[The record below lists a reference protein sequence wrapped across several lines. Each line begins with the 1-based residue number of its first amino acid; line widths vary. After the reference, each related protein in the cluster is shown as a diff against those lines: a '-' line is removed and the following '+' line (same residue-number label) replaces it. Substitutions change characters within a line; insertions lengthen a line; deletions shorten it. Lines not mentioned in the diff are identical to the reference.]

1 MEKGPDVDLVQVIAF
16 GVLLGG
22 VYALLASGVTLI
34 FGVLDV
40 VNVAQGSFLVF
51 SALFTWQIWD
61 LLGLEPLLLV
71 PVMGLLMFV
80 IGWAIYRGLLVRVA
94 PQGPGMTVLLMFG
107 VAIAM
112 EGVLNLLFGNE
123 FKSVT
128 PPYFTDSFKVGGIV
142 IPLPQLIS
150 GVLAIVVLGG
160 IYIYLKK
167 SWAGRALRASAQ
179 NKDGAALVGISSIKA
194 SSLAFGIGAMTAGV
208 GGVLLAIMYPV
219 YPATQYD
226 WIARLLGI
234 IVLGGMGSIPGA
246 IIASM
251 LLGISES
258 IASAYIPQW
267 APVFFYG
274 AILVIL
280 LFRPHGLLGEK
291 TREDVAA

>member
-1 MEKGPDVDLVQVIAF
+1 MDLLQVIAF
-16 GVLLGG
+16 GLLMGG

-61 LLGLEPLLLV
+61 ILGLEPLLLV
-71 PVMGLLMFV
+71 PVMGLVMGL
-80 IGWAIYRGLLVRVA
+80 IGWAMYRGLVIRVI

-112 EGVLNLLFGNE
+112 EGILNIVFGNK

-128 PPYFTDSFKVGGIV
+128 PPYFTDSWVVGGIV
-142 IPLPQLIS
+142 LPYPQLIS
-150 GVLAIVVLGG
+150 GVLAIVILGA
-160 IYIYLKK
+160 IYIYLRR

-179 NKDGAALVGISSIKA
+179 NKDGAALVGISA
-194 SSLAFGIGAMTAGV
+194 TRSSALAFAIGAMTAGV
-208 GGVLLAIMYPV
+208 GGVLLAIMYPI

-246 IIASM
+246 IIAS
-251 LLGISES
+251 LFLGVSES
-258 IASAYIPQW
+258 IAQAYIPQW
-267 APVFFYG
+267 SSAFFYG
-274 AILVIL
+274 AILLIL
-280 LFRPHGLLGEK
+280 LVLPHGIMGEK
-291 TREDVAA
+291 TREDVT

>member
-1 MEKGPDVDLVQVIAF
+1 MDLLQVIAF

-51 SALFTWQIWD
+51 SALFTWQIWN

-71 PVMGLLMFV
+71 PVMGLLMFA

-112 EGVLNLLFGNE
+112 EGVLNIVFGNE

-128 PPYFTDSFKVGGIV
+128 PPYFTSSFKIGEIV
-142 IPLPQLIS
+142 IPYPQMIS
-150 GVLAIVVLGG
+150 GVLAVVVLGG
-160 IYIYLKK
+160 IYVYLRK

-179 NKDGAALVGISSIKA
+179 NKDGAALVGISATKA

-258 IASAYIPQW
+258 IASAYVPQW

>member
-1 MEKGPDVDLVQVIAF
+1 MEFVQVLAF
-16 GVLLGG
+16 GLLMGG

-51 SALFTWQIWD
+51 SALFTWQLWD
-61 LLGLEPLLLV
+61 MFGLEPLLLV
-71 PVMGLLMFV
+71 PVMGAMMFV
-80 IGWAIYRGLLVRVA
+80 IGWLIYRGLLVRVA

-107 VAIAM
+107 VAIAL
-112 EGVLNLLFGNE
+112 EGVLNIIFGNK

-128 PPYFTDSFKVGGIV
+128 PPYFTESLQVGGIV
-142 IPLPQLIS
+142 LPYPQLIS
-150 GVLAIVVLGG
+150 GVLGFLVLGG
-160 IYIYLKK
+160 IYLYLRK

-179 NKDGAALVGISSIKA
+179 NKDGAALVGISANKA
-194 SSLAFGIGAMTAGV
+194 SALAFGIGAMTAGV
-208 GGVLLAIMYPV
+208 GGVLLAIMYPI

-251 LLGISES
+251 VLGVSE
-258 IASAYIPQW
+258 AFAQAYVPQW
-267 APVFFYG
+267 SSAFFYG
-274 AILVIL
+274 AILLIL
-280 LFRPHGLLGEK
+280 LFRPHGIMGAK
-291 TREDVAA
+291 TREDVA

>member
-1 MEKGPDVDLVQVIAF
+1 MEFAQVLAF
-16 GVLLGG
+16 GILMGG

-51 SALFTWQIWD
+51 SALFTWQVWD
-61 LLGLEPLLLV
+61 ILGLEPLLLV
-71 PVMGLLMFV
+71 PVMGLLMGV
-80 IGWAIYRGLLVRVA
+80 LGWLIYRGLVIRVA

-112 EGVLNLLFGNE
+112 EGVLNIIFGNK

-128 PPYFTDSFKVGGIV
+128 PPYFTQSLQLGDLVL
-142 IPLPQLIS
+142 PYPQLIS
-150 GVLAIVVLGG
+150 GALAIIILGA
-160 IYIYLKK
+160 IYAYLRL

-179 NKDGAALVGISSIKA
+179 NRDGAALVGISGVRT
-194 SSLAFGIGAMTAGV
+194 SSLAFAIGAMTAGV

-234 IVLGGMGSIPGA
+234 IVLGGMGSVTGA

-251 LLGISES
+251 ILGISE
-258 IASAYIPQW
+258 AFANAYVPQW
-267 APVFFYG
+267 SSVFFYG
-274 AILVIL
+274 VILVIL

>member
-1 MEKGPDVDLVQVIAF
+1 MEILQVLAF
-16 GVLLGG
+16 GILMGG

-51 SALFTWQIWD
+51 SALFTWQVWD
-61 LLGLEPLLLV
+61 LFGLEPLLLV
-71 PVMGLLMFV
+71 PVMGLVMGLL
-80 IGWAIYRGLLVRVA
+80 GWLIYRGLVIRVA

-112 EGVLNLLFGNE
+112 EGVLNIVFGNK

-128 PPYFTDSFKVGGIV
+128 PPYFTQSLQLGELVL
-142 IPLPQLIS
+142 PYPQLIS
-150 GVLAIVVLGG
+150 GFLAIVVLGG
-160 IYIYLKK
+160 IYAYLKF

-179 NKDGAALVGISSIKA
+179 NKDGAALIGISATKS

-234 IVLGGMGSIPGA
+234 IVLGGMGSVPGA
-246 IIASM
+246 IVAAM
-251 LLGISES
+251 VLGISEAF
-258 IASAYIPQW
+258 ASAYVPQW
-267 APVFFYG
+267 SSVFFYG
-274 AILVIL
+274 VILVML

>member
-1 MEKGPDVDLVQVIAF
+1 MEFAQVLAF
-16 GVLLGG
+16 GILMGG

-51 SALFTWQIWD
+51 SALFTWQVWD
-61 LLGLEPLLLV
+61 ILGLEPLLLV
-71 PVMGLLMFV
+71 PVMGLLMGV
-80 IGWAIYRGLLVRVA
+80 LGWLIYRGLVIRVA

-112 EGVLNLLFGNE
+112 EGVLNIIFGNK

-128 PPYFTDSFKVGGIV
+128 PPYFTQSLQLGDLVL
-142 IPLPQLIS
+142 PYPQLIS
-150 GVLAIVVLGG
+150 GALAIIILGA
-160 IYIYLKK
+160 IYAYLRL

-179 NKDGAALVGISSIKA
+179 NRDGAALVGISGVRT
-194 SSLAFGIGAMTAGV
+194 SSLAFAIGAMTAGV

-234 IVLGGMGSIPGA
+234 IVLGGMGSVPGA

-251 LLGISES
+251 ILGISE
-258 IASAYIPQW
+258 AFANAYVPQW
-267 APVFFYG
+267 SSVFFYG
-274 AILVIL
+274 VILVIL

>member
-1 MEKGPDVDLVQVIAF
+1 VEFIQVLAF
-16 GVLLGG
+16 GVLMGG

-51 SALFTWQIWD
+51 SALFTWQVWD
-61 LLGLEPLLLV
+61 MLGLEPLLLV
-71 PVMGLLMFV
+71 PVMGIVMGLV
-80 IGWAIYRGLLVRVA
+80 GWVIYRGLVIRVA

-112 EGVLNLLFGNE
+112 EGILNIIFGNK

-128 PPYFTDSFKVGGIV
+128 PPYFTQSLQIGELVL
-142 IPLPQLIS
+142 PYPQLIS
-150 GVLAIVVLGG
+150 GVLAVLVLGG
-160 IYIYLKK
+160 IYAYLRF

-179 NKDGAALVGISSIKA
+179 NKDGAALVGISATRS

-208 GGVLLAIMYPV
+208 GGVLLAIMYPI

-226 WIARLLGI
+226 WIARLLGV
-234 IVLGGMGSIPGA
+234 IVLGGMGSVPGA
-246 IIASM
+246 ILAAMI
-251 LLGISES
+251 LGISE
-258 IASAYIPQW
+258 AFANAYVPQW
-267 APVFFYG
+267 SSVFFYG
-274 AILVIL
+274 VILVML

>member
-1 MEKGPDVDLVQVIAF
+1 MDLVQVIAF

-112 EGVLNLLFGNE
+112 EGVLNIVFGNE

-128 PPYFTDSFKVGGIV
+128 PPYFTSSFKIGEIV
-142 IPLPQLIS
+142 IPYPQLIS
-150 GVLAIVVLGG
+150 GVLAVVVLGG
-160 IYIYLKK
+160 IYVYLRK

-179 NKDGAALVGISSIKA
+179 NKDGAALVGISATKA

-258 IASAYIPQW
+258 IASAYVPQW

>member
-1 MEKGPDVDLVQVIAF
+1 MDLVQVIAF
-16 GVLLGG
+16 GVLIGG

-51 SALFTWQIWD
+51 SALFTWQIWSVT
-61 LLGLEPLLLV
+61 GLEPLLLV
-71 PVMGLLMFV
+71 PVMGLLMFG

-112 EGVLNLLFGNE
+112 EGALNIVFGNE

-128 PPYFTDSFKVGGIV
+128 PPYFTDSLVVGGIV
-142 IPLPQLIS
+142 LPYPQLIS
-150 GVLAIVVLGG
+150 GVLAVVVLGG
-160 IYIYLKK
+160 IYLYLKK

-179 NKDGAALVGISSIKA
+179 NKDGAALVGISGTRA

-219 YPATQYD
+219 FPATQYE

-251 LLGISES
+251 VLGISES

>member
-1 MEKGPDVDLVQVIAF
+1 M
-16 GVLLGG
+16 GG

-51 SALFTWQIWD
+51 SALFTWQVWD
-61 LLGLEPLLLV
+61 LFGLEPLLLV
-71 PVMGLLMFV
+71 PVMGLVMGLL
-80 IGWAIYRGLLVRVA
+80 GWLIYRGLVIRVA

-112 EGVLNLLFGNE
+112 EGVLNIVFGNK

-128 PPYFTDSFKVGGIV
+128 PPYFTQSLQVGELV
-142 IPLPQLIS
+142 LPYPQLIS
-150 GVLAIVVLGG
+150 GLLAIVVLGG
-160 IYIYLKK
+160 IYAYLKF

-179 NKDGAALVGISSIKA
+179 NKDGAALIGISATKS

-234 IVLGGMGSIPGA
+234 IVLGGMGSVPGA
-246 IIASM
+246 IVASM
-251 LLGISES
+251 VLGISEAF
-258 IASAYIPQW
+258 ASAYVPQW
-267 APVFFYG
+267 SSVFFYG
-274 AILVIL
+274 VILVML

>member
-1 MEKGPDVDLVQVIAF
+1 MELIQVLTF
-16 GVLLGG
+16 GILMGG

-61 LLGLEPLLLV
+61 MLGIEPLLLV
-71 PVMGLLMFV
+71 PVMGLLMGLL
-80 IGWAIYRGLLVRVA
+80 GWAIYRGLLVRVA

-112 EGVLNLLFGNE
+112 EGVLNVIFGNK

-128 PPYFTDSFKVGGIV
+128 PPYFTDSLVLGDIV
-142 IPLPQLIS
+142 IPYPQLIS
-150 GVLAIVVLGG
+150 AVLAAVVLGG
-160 IYIYLKK
+160 IYVYLKK

-179 NKDGAALVGISSIKA
+179 NKDGAALVGISATK
-194 SSLAFGIGAMTAGV
+194 SSALAFGIGAMTAGV

-251 LLGISES
+251 ILGISES
-258 IASAYIPQW
+258 VAQAYVPQW

-274 AILVIL
+274 AILLIL
-280 LFRPHGLLGEK
+280 LFRPHGIMGEK
-291 TREDVAA
+291 TREDVA

>member
-1 MEKGPDVDLVQVIAF
+1 MDLVQVIAF
-16 GVLLGG
+16 GVLMGG

-51 SALFTWQIWD
+51 SALFTWQIWSW
-61 LLGLEPLLLV
+61 LGLEPLLLV
-71 PVMGLLMFV
+71 PVMGLLMGV

-112 EGVLNLLFGNE
+112 EGVLNIIFGNK

-128 PPYFTDSFKVGGIV
+128 PPYFTDSLVIGEIV
-142 IPLPQLIS
+142 LPYPQLIS
-150 GVLAIVVLGG
+150 GILAVVVLGG
-160 IYIYLKK
+160 IYVYLRR

-179 NKDGAALVGISSIKA
+179 NKDGAALVGISATK
-194 SSLAFGIGAMTAGV
+194 SSALAFGIGAMTAGV
-208 GGVLLAIMYPV
+208 GGVLLAIMYPI

-251 LLGISES
+251 VLGISES
-258 IASAYIPQW
+258 VAQAYVPQW

-280 LFRPHGLLGEK
+280 LFRPHGIMGEK
-291 TREDVAA
+291 TREDVT

>member
-1 MEKGPDVDLVQVIAF
+1 MQLVQVIAF
-16 GVLLGG
+16 GLLMGG

-61 LLGLEPLLLV
+61 ILGLEPLLLV
-71 PVMGLLMFV
+71 PVMGLLMGV

-112 EGVLNLLFGNE
+112 EGVLNVIFGNK

-128 PPYFTDSFKVGGIV
+128 PPYFTDALVVGGIV
-142 IPLPQLIS
+142 LPYPQLIS

-160 IYIYLKK
+160 IYLYLKK

-179 NKDGAALVGISSIKA
+179 NKDGAALVGISATRS

-208 GGVLLAIMYPV
+208 GGVLLAIMYPI

-246 IIASM
+246 IIASL
-251 LLGISES
+251 LLGVSES
-258 IASAYIPQW
+258 IAQAYVPQW
-267 APVFFYG
+267 SSAFFYG
-274 AILVIL
+274 AILLIL
-280 LFRPHGLLGEK
+280 LFRPHGIMGEK
-291 TREDVAA
+291 TREDVT

>member
-1 MEKGPDVDLVQVIAF
+1 M
-16 GVLLGG
+16 GG

-61 LLGLEPLLLV
+61 MFGIEPLLLV
-71 PVMGLLMFV
+71 PVMGLLMGLL
-80 IGWAIYRGLLVRVA
+80 GWAIYRGLLVRVA

-112 EGVLNLLFGNE
+112 EGVLNVIFGNK

-128 PPYFTDSFKVGGIV
+128 PPYFTDSLTIGGIV
-142 IPLPQLIS
+142 IPYPQLIS
-150 GVLAIVVLGG
+150 AVLAVVVLGG
-160 IYIYLKK
+160 IYLYLKK

-179 NKDGAALVGISSIKA
+179 NKDGAALVGISATK
-194 SSLAFGIGAMTAGV
+194 SSALAFGIGAMTAGV

-251 LLGISES
+251 ILGISES
-258 IASAYIPQW
+258 VAQAYVPQW

-274 AILVIL
+274 AILLIL
-280 LFRPHGLLGEK
+280 LFRPHGIMGEK
-291 TREDVAA
+291 TREDVA

>member
-1 MEKGPDVDLVQVIAF
+1 MEILQVLAF
-16 GVLLGG
+16 GILMGG

-51 SALFTWQIWD
+51 SALFTWQVWD
-61 LLGLEPLLLV
+61 LFGLEPLLLV
-71 PVMGLLMFV
+71 PVMGLVMGLL
-80 IGWAIYRGLLVRVA
+80 GWLIYRGLVIRVA

-112 EGVLNLLFGNE
+112 EGVLNIVFGNK

-128 PPYFTDSFKVGGIV
+128 PPYFTQSLQVGELV
-142 IPLPQLIS
+142 LPYPQLIS
-150 GVLAIVVLGG
+150 GLLAIVVLGG
-160 IYIYLKK
+160 IYAYLKF

-179 NKDGAALVGISSIKA
+179 NKDGAALIGISATKS

-234 IVLGGMGSIPGA
+234 IVLGGMGSVPGA
-246 IIASM
+246 IVASM
-251 LLGISES
+251 VLGISEAF
-258 IASAYIPQW
+258 ASAYVPQW
-267 APVFFYG
+267 SSVFFYG
-274 AILVIL
+274 VILVML

>member
-1 MEKGPDVDLVQVIAF
+1 MEFVQVLAF
-16 GVLLGG
+16 GVLMGG

-61 LLGLEPLLLV
+61 MFGLEPLLLV
-71 PVMGLLMFV
+71 PVMGLVMGLL
-80 IGWAIYRGLLVRVA
+80 GWLIYRGLVIRVA

-107 VAIAM
+107 VAIAL
-112 EGVLNLLFGNE
+112 EGLLNIIFGNK

-128 PPYFTDSFKVGGIV
+128 PPYFTESLTIGDLVL
-142 IPLPQLIS
+142 PYPQLIS
-150 GVLAIVVLGG
+150 GILAVVVLGG
-160 IYIYLKK
+160 IYAYLKY

-179 NKDGAALVGISSIKA
+179 NKDGAALVGISSTKT

-208 GGVLLAIMYPV
+208 GGVLLAIMYPI

-234 IVLGGMGSIPGA
+234 IVLGGMGSVPGA
-246 IIASM
+246 VIASM
-251 LLGISES
+251 VLGISE
-258 IASAYIPQW
+258 AFANAYVPQW
-267 APVFFYG
+267 SAVFFYG
-274 AILVIL
+274 VILVIL

>member
-1 MEKGPDVDLVQVIAF
+1 V
-16 GVLLGG
+16 
-22 VYALLASGVTLI
+22 
-34 FGVLDV
+34 
-40 VNVAQGSFLVF
+40 
-51 SALFTWQIWD
+51 WD
-61 LLGLEPLLLV
+61 LFGLEPLLLV
-71 PVMGLLMFV
+71 PVMGLVMGLL
-80 IGWAIYRGLLVRVA
+80 GWLIYRGLVIRVA

-112 EGVLNLLFGNE
+112 EGVLNIVFGNK

-128 PPYFTDSFKVGGIV
+128 PPYFTQSLQVGELV
-142 IPLPQLIS
+142 LPYPQLIS
-150 GVLAIVVLGG
+150 GLLAIVVLGG
-160 IYIYLKK
+160 IYAYLKF

-179 NKDGAALVGISSIKA
+179 NKDGAALIGISATKS

-234 IVLGGMGSIPGA
+234 IVLGGMGSVPGA
-246 IIASM
+246 IVASM
-251 LLGISES
+251 VLGISEAF
-258 IASAYIPQW
+258 ASAYVPQW
-267 APVFFYG
+267 SSVFFYG
-274 AILVIL
+274 VILVML